1 MAARRRQFRHS
12 VIRASVG
19 GMDRPVTR
27 TDIARLEDR
36 IETLHDAIAR
46 CRKIALAAKI
56 AVVAGATWPVLMIVG
71 LVPFLPALLFASLA
85 ALIGGVVLAG
95 SNSTTWKQTEA
106 ALAASEA
113 MRRDLIEQLELRVID
128 DDAPTFH

>member
-1 MAARRRQFRHS
+1 
-12 VIRASVG
+12 
-19 GMDRPVTR
+19 MDRPGTPA
-27 TDIARLEDR
+27 DIARIEER
-36 IETLHDAIAR
+36 IEALHEAIAR

-56 AVVAGATWPVLMIVG
+56 AIVAGAAWLALTIVG
-71 LVPFLPALLFASLA
+71 LVPFVPTLLFGSLA

-128 DDAPTFH
+128 DTMPTFH

>member
-1 MAARRRQFRHS
+1 
-12 VIRASVG
+12 
-19 GMDRPVTR
+19 MDRPGTPA
-27 TDIARLEDR
+27 DIARIEER
-36 IETLHDAIAR
+36 IETLHEAIAR
-46 CRKIALAAKI
+46 CRKIALAAKVAI
-56 AVVAGATWPVLMIVG
+56 VAGAAWLTLTIIG
-71 LVPFLPALLFASLA
+71 LVPFLPTLLFGSLA

-128 DDAPTFH
+128 DDVPTFH

>member
-1 MAARRRQFRHS
+1 MERSATPA
-12 VIRASVG
+12 
-19 GMDRPVTR
+19 
-27 TDIARLEDR
+27 DIGRIEDR
-36 IETLHDAIAR
+36 IEILHDAMAR

-56 AVVAGATWPVLMIVG
+56 GIGAGAAWLVLTVVG
-71 LVPFLPALLFASLA
+71 LVPFVPALLFASLA

-95 SNSTTWKQTEA
+95 SNSTTWQQTED

-128 DDAPTFH
+128 DDAPTLH